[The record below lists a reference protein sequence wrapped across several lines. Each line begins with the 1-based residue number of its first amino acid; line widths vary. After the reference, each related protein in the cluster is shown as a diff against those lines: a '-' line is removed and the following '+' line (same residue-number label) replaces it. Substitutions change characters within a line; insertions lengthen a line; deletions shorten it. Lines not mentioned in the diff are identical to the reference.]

1 MSLKTATL
9 IALIGV
15 LAESVLWLLQS
26 FGVITITPSTV
37 GAYAAAR
44 VILGNGTFALFLI
57 VLYSKQKQA

>member
-15 LAESVLWLLQS
+15 LADSLLWLLQS
-26 FGVITITPSTV
+26 FGAITMTPSTF

-44 VILGNGTFALFLI
+44 VILGNGTLALFLV
-57 VLYSKQKQA
+57 VLYSKQKQV